1 MRTLFQIIQ
10 QEFQKGNDLV
20 LASIVASSGSTPRG
34 AGSRML
40 VGKKGRVAGTIGGG
54 SVEYRAE
61 LMALDILEKKESCE
75 HEFRLNRK
83 DVENI
88 GMICGG
94 DVTVFFQYLDHN
106 DPIIMELAVTAE
118 TLYKERKD
126 FWLICDLHAT
136 SGMSLYSAS
145 YGLTGNADVPSSIL
159 SSLSARPCRHRNET
173 CDLFTEQ
180 IGTSG
185 TVYVFEAGMFHK
197 SWYQYLQVLTFTASF
212 WMTVRNLQILLFSRM
227 QQRQSFAILI
237 IWIRA
242 FLSQMLIIAVS

>member
-40 VGKKGRVAGTIGGG
+40 VGKKGRIAGTIGGG

-145 YGLTGNADVPSSIL
+145 YGLTGNADVLLPSYLPYLQDHAVIAMKPVTCLQNKSVHPEL
-159 SSLSARPCRHRNET
+159 SMYL
-173 CDLFTEQ
+173 
-180 IGTSG
+180 
-185 TVYVFEAGMFHK
+185 EAGMFHK

-227 QQRQSFAILI
+227 QRRQSFAILI

>member
-145 YGLTGNADVPSSIL
+145 YGLTGNADVPSSSYLPYLQDHAVIAMKPVTCLQNKSVHPEL
-159 SSLSARPCRHRNET
+159 SMYL
-173 CDLFTEQ
+173 
-180 IGTSG
+180 
-185 TVYVFEAGMFHK
+185 EAGMFHK

>member
-10 QEFQKGNDLV
+10 QEFQKENDLV

-145 YGLTGNADVPSSIL
+145 YGLTGNADVPSYLPYLQDHAVIAVKPATCLQNKSVHPEL
-159 SSLSARPCRHRNET
+159 SMYL
-173 CDLFTEQ
+173 
-180 IGTSG
+180 
-185 TVYVFEAGMFHK
+185 EAGMFHK

-227 QQRQSFAILI
+227 QRRQSFAILI

>member
-1 MRTLFQIIQ
+1 
-10 QEFQKGNDLV
+10 
-20 LASIVASSGSTPRG
+20 
-34 AGSRML
+34 
-40 VGKKGRVAGTIGGG
+40 
-54 SVEYRAE
+54 
-61 LMALDILEKKESCE
+61 
-75 HEFRLNRK
+75 
-83 DVENI
+83 
-88 GMICGG
+88 MICGG

-173 CDLFTEQ
+173 CDLFPEQ
-180 IGTSG
+180 I
-185 TVYVFEAGMFHK
+185 
-197 SWYQYLQVLTFTASF
+197 
-212 WMTVRNLQILLFSRM
+212 VRNLQILLFSRM
-227 QQRQSFAILI
+227 QRRQSFAILI

>member
-1 MRTLFQIIQ
+1 
-10 QEFQKGNDLV
+10 
-20 LASIVASSGSTPRG
+20 
-34 AGSRML
+34 
-40 VGKKGRVAGTIGGG
+40 
-54 SVEYRAE
+54 
-61 LMALDILEKKESCE
+61 
-75 HEFRLNRK
+75 
-83 DVENI
+83 
-88 GMICGG
+88 
-94 DVTVFFQYLDHN
+94 
-106 DPIIMELAVTAE
+106 
-118 TLYKERKD
+118 
-126 FWLICDLHAT
+126 
-136 SGMSLYSAS
+136 MSLYSAS

-185 TVYVFEAGMFHK
+185 TVYVFGGGMFHK

-227 QQRQSFAILI
+227 QRRQSFAILI

>member
-40 VGKKGRVAGTIGGG
+40 VGKKGRIAGTIGGG

-83 DVENI
+83 AVENI

-94 DVTVFFQYLDHN
+94 DVTAFFQYLDHN

-118 TLYKERKD
+118 TLYKKRK
-126 FWLICDLHAT
+126 
-136 SGMSLYSAS
+136 
-145 YGLTGNADVPSSIL
+145 GL
-159 SSLSARPCRHRNET
+159 RH
-173 CDLFTEQ
+173 
-180 IGTSG
+180 
-185 TVYVFEAGMFHK
+185 
-197 SWYQYLQVLTFTASF
+197 
-212 WMTVRNLQILLFSRM
+212 
-227 QQRQSFAILI
+227 
-237 IWIRA
+237 IRA
-242 FLSQMLIIAVS
+242 GRTLCAFPPKNKKPAFSGPQKYCRSR

>member
-10 QEFQKGNDLV
+10 QEFQKENDLV

-145 YGLTGNADVPSSIL
+145 YGLTGNAVLPSYLPYLQDHAVIAMKPVTCLQNKSVHPEL
-159 SSLSARPCRHRNET
+159 SMYL
-173 CDLFTEQ
+173 
-180 IGTSG
+180 
-185 TVYVFEAGMFHK
+185 EAGMFHK

>member
-54 SVEYRAE
+54 SVEHRAE

-126 FWLICDLHAT
+126 FWLICDLLTT
-136 SGMSLYSAS
+136 SGVRLYSPAC
-145 YGLTGNADVPSSIL
+145 GLIGTANVPSSVL
-159 SSLSARPCRHRNET
+159 SSLSLKPHRYHSEDY
-173 CDLFTEQ
+173 DLFSEQ

-185 TVYVFEAGMFHK
+185 TVYVFGGGHVSQKLVPILASVDFRCV
-197 SWYQYLQVLTFTASF
+197 VLDD
-212 WMTVRNLQILLFSRM
+212 RP
-227 QQRQSFAILI
+227 
-237 IWIRA
+237 
-242 FLSQMLIIAVS
+242 